1 MAFFIMEI
9 WKTIPDYEDYQVS
22 SLGNVK
28 SLKRGKEM
36 ILKPTIDDKGYK
48 RVGFCLKG
56 TRKVFKV
63 HKLVAM
69 SFHEHVPNGYNIVVD
84 HINNNKLD
92 NRAINIQL
100 ISMRENASKDRVGGS
115 SSFVGV
121 SWCKKHKKW
130 QAHIRFNERK
140 IRLGHFDEEKSAAYA
155 YKKALLLLEFGSDL
169 NKLYPMRI
177 NSSNYKGITFNKKAK
192 KWYAVKNKKYIGSYN
207 TEQQAINALCN

>member
-1 MAFFIMEI
+1 MEI
-9 WKTIPDYEDYQVS
+9 WKTIDGYEDYQVS

-28 SLKRGKEM
+28 SLKQSKERV
-36 ILKPTIDDKGYK
+36 LKPTIDDKGYK
-48 RVGFCLKG
+48 RVVFCLKG
-56 TRKVFKV
+56 THKVFKV

-69 SFHEHVPNGYNIVVD
+69 SFHGHIPNGYNIVVD

-100 ISMRENASKDRVGGS
+100 ISMRENTSKDRVGGS

-130 QAHIRFNERK
+130 QAYIRFNERK
-140 IRLGHFDEEKSAAYA
+140 IRLGCFNSEIEASNLYQF
-155 YKKALLLLEFGSDL
+155 ALAQLNLGLDL
-169 NKLYPMRI
+169 NLIYPMRI

-207 TEQQAINALCN
+207 TEAQAINALGS